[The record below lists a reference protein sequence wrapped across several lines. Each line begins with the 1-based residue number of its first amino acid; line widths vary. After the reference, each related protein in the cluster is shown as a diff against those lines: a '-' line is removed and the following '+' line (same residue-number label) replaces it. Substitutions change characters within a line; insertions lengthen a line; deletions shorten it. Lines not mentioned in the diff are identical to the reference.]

1 MTIITGFDA
10 TDFLAPGMLFS
21 FRTDILGPFP
31 VGSFWSYGFF
41 TGPLNEIPVV
51 QGTKQTTGS
60 TGNGVIGSSFEGWD
74 VILPRAAYQEGT
86 DGNFE
91 ISLVD
96 DRQQEID
103 FFSQA
108 MRWSP
113 TAAVTAH
120 ASSIA
125 SAGGGLTTA
134 QAAQLTQVV
143 TNTTALTPVQ
153 QALGN
158 LFNIPPIDQWLSP
171 ASTIFLQGTGRIAT
185 GSIGP
190 ISTAI
195 GMWIDSVD
203 FPPELGHTQ
212 GFMLSFVDRI
222 AQLVAIRAS
231 SDFPPELFLSIFD
244 LHTEKALWLWND
256 IRVEHVG
263 YSVLPGCAV
272 HGRWVTAGL
281 GPR

>member
-1 MTIITGFDA
+1 M
-10 TDFLAPGMLFS
+10 P
-21 FRTDILGPFP
+21 GPFP
-31 VGSFWSYGFF
+31 VDAHWNYWVFQHNS
-41 TGPLNEIPVV
+41 TGQYSLAGTLLSNQSSV
-51 QGTKQTTGS
+51 QGVL
-60 TGNGVIGSSFEGWD
+60 GVPVEGWTTT
-74 VILPRAAYQEGT
+74 P
-86 DGNFE
+86 GNIAFPE
-91 ISLVD
+91 DTQVD
-96 DRQQEID
+96 LFVNFVPNAGPAFDTGVLTT
-103 FFSQA
+103 S
-108 MRWSP
+108 WSP
-113 TAAVTAH
+113 TASLNQVITLQ
-120 ASSIA
+120 SGS
-125 SAGGGLTTA
+125 GGLTTS
-134 QAAQLTQVV
+134 QEQQLTQVV
-143 TNTTALTPVQ
+143 TNTTALTPVT

-158 LFNIPPIDQWLSP
+158 LFNIPPLDQWLSP
-171 ASTIFLQGTGRIAT
+171 ASTIFLEGTGRIAT